1 MLFPVAGSVFLSPR
15 SLCSSQQEITRNL
28 FFLTNSLFDFKL
40 HENLIQSRIL
50 EPVQSTPA
58 HLHFRSARLHDLSEL
73 GKNSYASSSFD
84 CLGFALDPSQERSGN
99 VRKKSRGR
107 REISQLAACSTLLYV
122 RMRTFW
128 TWREAVAIL
137 SHLIQHRHLA
147 PQSRQNFRLGVPGR
161 WVQGEKSTAFP
172 FFSASA

>member
-1 MLFPVAGSVFLSPR
+1 MLFPVAGSVFLSLR

-28 FFLTNSLFDFKL
+28 FFTISLFDFKL

-50 EPVQSTPA
+50 EQVQSTPA

-99 VRKKSRGR
+99 LRKKSSGR
-107 REISQLAACSTLLYV
+107 REISQLAPLYFTYVCVHFEGKLLRFSPISSSIVTVHRRQTFVLAYLGGECRGKSQLLSLFFGLRV
-122 RMRTFW
+122 R
-128 TWREAVAIL
+128 
-137 SHLIQHRHLA
+137 
-147 PQSRQNFRLGVPGR
+147 
-161 WVQGEKSTAFP
+161 
-172 FFSASA
+172 